1 MRRATLVVDGMTCSA
16 CVSRIERSLNA
27 VDGVVEA
34 RVNYASGRAS
44 VACNEDVADSE
55 LRAAVVNAG
64 YGARLPRGLEDE
76 LAARPPELKRV
87 AISAL
92 MGAVVLL
99 VTMVDALSFDLGFS
113 ASDWLAAVLS
123 AAVVF
128 WFGWGFHH
136 RAWKQLHHRTATMDT
151 LISVGTAA
159 SWVWSTVVLVAQIGD
174 GHLYFETGSV
184 IVVLV
189 LLGRHLEYQAR
200 RRSGDALRAM
210 AELVAPMARLEDG
223 TDVPVTSLEVGNRF
237 VVRPGE
243 KIATDGVVVDGHS
256 AVDISLVTGEPV
268 PVEVAPGDAV
278 LGASVNA
285 NGSLVVEAT
294 KVGTDTVLA
303 GIMRLVEEAQTNRT
317 RIQRLADRISSVFVP
332 SAVVI
337 AVATLIGWLAAG
349 QPASEAFTAAV
360 AVLIVACPCAL
371 GLATPLAVMVGTG
384 RGSQLGIIIK
394 GGEMLEDTRL
404 LDTVVFDK
412 TGTVT
417 EARME
422 VVEVIAPGNDPDAL
436 LALAAAVESRS
447 EHPIGRA
454 IADSAENGQAVTGFQ
469 NHPGV
474 GAVATIDGI
483 EVLVG
488 KRALFHQVPE
498 AVDRAADEV
507 EAMGR
512 VAVLV
517 GRESVAE
524 AVITV
529 DDRLRDSAGPA
540 VAGLKSLGLDTVLLT
555 GDHPRRA
562 RAAGDELGIDR
573 VVPGV
578 GPDGKADEIA
588 RLQAEGRRVAMVGDG
603 INDAPALS
611 QADIGIAIGTGADVA
626 TEAADIT
633 IMSSDLSVVA
643 DAIALSRRTMNTIR
657 GNLFWA
663 FIYNIAAIPLAAAG
677 ILEPIFAAVAMVASS
692 LFVVTNSQR
701 LRRFNRSSTRI
712 YRRAGKPATSS
723 LRLRS

>member
-1 MRRATLVVDGMTCSA
+1 MRRAALIVDGMTCSA

-44 VACNEDVADSE
+44 VACNGTVTDAQLE
-55 LRAAVVNAG
+55 AAVVSAG
-64 YGARLPRGLEDE
+64 YSARIPQGLDAEF
-76 LAARPPELKRV
+76 AAQPPGLRPLI
-87 AISAL
+87 ASAV
-92 MGAVVLL
+92 MGAAVMLL
-99 VTMVDALSFDLGFS
+99 AMVDWLAFDLGFS
-113 ASDWLAAVLS
+113 ASDWLAAILS
-123 AAVVF
+123 AVVIF
-128 WFGWGFHH
+128 RLGWGFHR
-136 RAWKQLHHRTATMDT
+136 RAWVQLHHRTATMDT
-151 LISVGTAA
+151 LVSVGTAS
-159 SWVWSTVVLVAQIGD
+159 SWIWSTVVLAAQIGD

-189 LLGRHLEYQAR
+189 LLGRYLEYRAR

-210 AELVAPMARLEDG
+210 AELVAPVARLEDG
-223 TDVPVTSLEVGNRF
+223 TDIPVASLQVGTRF

-243 KIATDGVVVDGHS
+243 KIATDGVVVDGFS

-268 PVEVAPGDAV
+268 PVEVGPGDAV

-285 NGSLVVEAT
+285 NGSLVVQAT
-294 KVGTDTVLA
+294 GVGADTVLA
-303 GIMRLVEEAQTNRT
+303 RIMQLVEQAQTNRT
-317 RIQRLADRISSVFVP
+317 RIQRLADRLSAVFVP
-332 SAVVI
+332 AAVLI
-337 AVATLIGWLAAG
+337 AAGTLVGWLAAG
-349 QPASEAFTAAV
+349 QPSSEAFTAAV

-384 RGSQLGIIIK
+384 RGSQLGIILK
-394 GGEMLEDTRL
+394 GGEMLEDTRQ

-422 VVEVIAPGNDPDAL
+422 VVGIDAPGGNPDEL
-436 LALAAAVESRS
+436 LALAASVEARS

-454 IADSAENGQAVTGFQ
+454 IAEVGDAGLTVTGFE
-469 NHPGV
+469 NYPGS
-474 GAVATIDGI
+474 GAVATVDGM
-483 EVLVG
+483 EVRVG
-488 KRALFHQVPE
+488 SRDLFDQVPE
-498 AVDRAADEV
+498 TVDSAAAEV

-517 GRESVAE
+517 GRSRKAE

-529 DDRLRDSAGPA
+529 DDRLRDSAPAA
-540 VAGLKSLGLDTVLLT
+540 VAALKSLGLDTVLLT

-562 RAAGDELGIDR
+562 QAAGDELGIDR

-578 GPDGKADEIA
+578 GPDGKAAEIA

-611 QADIGIAIGTGADVA
+611 QADIGIAMGTGTDVA
-626 TEAADIT
+626 AEAADLT
-633 IMSSDLSVVA
+633 IMTSDLGAVA
-643 DAIALSRRTMNTIR
+643 DAIVLSRRTMNTIR

-663 FIYNIAAIPLAAAG
+663 FIYNTAAIPLAAAG
-677 ILEPIFAAVAMVASS
+677 ILEPIYAAVAMVASS
-692 LFVVTNSQR
+692 LFVVTNSLR
-701 LRRFNRSSTRI
+701 LRRFNRR
-712 YRRAGKPATSS
+712 
-723 LRLRS
+723 

>member
-1 MRRATLVVDGMTCSA
+1 MSMRRATLIVEGMTCSA
-16 CVSRIERSLNA
+16 CVSRIERSLSA

-44 VACNEDVADSE
+44 VACDDVVADAA
-55 LRAAVVNAG
+55 LRAAVIGAG
-64 YGARLPRGLEDE
+64 YQARLPRGLDDE
-76 LAARPPELKRV
+76 LAARPTELRRLTV
-87 AISAL
+87 SAVI
-92 MGAVVLL
+92 GAAVLL
-99 VTMVDALSFDLGFS
+99 VTMVDGLAFDLGFS

-128 WFGWGFHH
+128 WFGWGFHQ

-151 LISVGTAA
+151 LVSVGTAA
-159 SWVWSTVVLVAQIGD
+159 SWIWSMVVLAAQVGD

-200 RRSGDALRAM
+200 RRSGDALRSM
-210 AELVAPMARLEDG
+210 AELVAPLARLEDG
-223 TDVPVTSLEVGNRF
+223 TDLPVASLEVGTRF

-243 KIATDGVVVDGHS
+243 KIATDGVVVDGDS
-256 AVDISLVTGEPV
+256 TVDISLVTGEPV
-268 PVEVAPGDAV
+268 PVEVGPGDAV

-294 KVGTDTVLA
+294 GVGADTVLA
-303 GIMRLVEEAQTNRT
+303 RIMLLVEQAQTNRT
-317 RIQRLADRISSVFVP
+317 RIQRMADRISAVFVP
-332 SAVVI
+332 AAVVI
-337 AVATLIGWLAAG
+337 AVGTLIGWLAAG
-349 QPASEAFTAAV
+349 QPASEAFSAAV

-384 RGSQLGIIIK
+384 RGSQLGIILK
-394 GGEMLEDTRL
+394 GGEMLEDTRQ

-422 VVEVIAPGNDPDAL
+422 VTGVVAPDGDPEELLILAGSVEA
-436 LALAAAVESRS
+436 RS
-447 EHPIGRA
+447 EHPIGQA
-454 IADSAENGQAVTGFQ
+454 IATAAGNSRDVTGFE

-474 GAVATIDGI
+474 GTIGTVDGV
-483 EVLVG
+483 EVRVG
-488 KRALFHQVPE
+488 RRALFDRVPT
-498 AVDRAADEV
+498 AVDAAAAQV

-512 VAVLV
+512 VAVLA
-517 GRESVAE
+517 GRGSVAE

-529 DDRLRDSAGPA
+529 DDRLRDSSPMA
-540 VAGLKSLGLDTVLLT
+540 VAEIKSLGLDTVLLT

-562 RAAGDELGIDR
+562 QAAGDELGIDR

-578 GPDGKADEIA
+578 GPDGKAAEIA

-626 TEAADIT
+626 AEAADLT
-633 IMSSDLSVVA
+633 IMSSDLRVVA
-643 DAIALSRRTMNTIR
+643 SAISLSRRTMNTIR

-663 FIYNIAAIPLAAAG
+663 FIYNTAAIPLAAAG
-677 ILEPIFAAVAMVASS
+677 VLEPVYAAAAMVASS
-692 LFVVTNSQR
+692 LFVVTNSLR
-701 LRRFNRSSTRI
+701 LRRFQ
-712 YRRAGKPATSS
+712 RR
-723 LRLRS
+723 

>member
-1 MRRATLVVDGMTCSA
+1 MSMRRTTLIVEGMTCSA
-16 CVSRIERSLNA
+16 CVSRIERSLSA

-44 VACNEDVADSE
+44 VACDDVVADAA
-55 LRAAVVNAG
+55 LRAAVIDAG
-64 YGARLPRGLEDE
+64 YQARLPRGLDDE
-76 LAARPPELKRV
+76 LAARPTELRRLTV
-87 AISAL
+87 SAV

-99 VTMVDALSFDLGFS
+99 VTMVDGLAFDLGFS

-128 WFGWGFHH
+128 WFGWGFHQ

-151 LISVGTAA
+151 LVSVGTAA
-159 SWVWSTVVLVAQIGD
+159 SWIWSMVVLAAQVGD

-210 AELVAPMARLEDG
+210 AELAAPMARLENG
-223 TDVPVTSLEVGNRF
+223 TDVPVASLEVGTRF

-268 PVEVAPGDAV
+268 PVEVGPGDAV

-294 KVGTDTVLA
+294 GVGADTVLA
-303 GIMRLVEEAQTNRT
+303 RIMLLVEQAQLNRT
-317 RIQRLADRISSVFVP
+317 RIQRLADRISAAFVP
-332 SAVVI
+332 VAVVI
-337 AVATLIGWLAAG
+337 AVGTLIGWLAAG
-349 QPASEAFTAAV
+349 QPASEAFSAAV

-384 RGSQLGIIIK
+384 RGSQLGIILK
-394 GGEMLEDTRL
+394 GGEMLEDTRQ

-422 VVEVIAPGNDPDAL
+422 VTGVVAPDGDPEELLVLAGSVEA
-436 LALAAAVESRS
+436 RS

-454 IADSAENGQAVTGFQ
+454 IATAAENSRDVTGFE

-474 GAVATIDGI
+474 GAIGTVDGV
-483 EVLVG
+483 EVRVG
-488 KRALFHQVPE
+488 RRALFDRVPTAVDAAAAQVE
-498 AVDRAADEV
+498 AV
-507 EAMGR
+507 GR
-512 VAVLV
+512 VAVLA
-517 GRESVAE
+517 GRGSVAE

-529 DDRLRDSAGPA
+529 DDRLRDSAPLA
-540 VAGLKSLGLDTVLLT
+540 VAEIKSLGLDTVLLT

-562 RAAGDELGIDR
+562 QAAGDELGIDR
-573 VVPGV
+573 VVSGV
-578 GPDGKADEIA
+578 GPDGKAAEIA

-626 TEAADIT
+626 AEAADLT
-633 IMSSDLSVVA
+633 IMSSDLRVVA
-643 DAIALSRRTMNTIR
+643 SAIALSRRTMNTIR

-663 FIYNIAAIPLAAAG
+663 FIYNTAAIPLAAAG
-677 ILEPIFAAVAMVASS
+677 VLEPVFAAAAMVASS
-692 LFVVTNSQR
+692 LFVVTNSLR
-701 LRRFNRSSTRI
+701 LRRFR
-712 YRRAGKPATSS
+712 PASPG
-723 LRLRS
+723 RP

>member
-1 MRRATLVVDGMTCSA
+1 MRRAALIVDGMTCSA

-44 VACNEDVADSE
+44 VACSETVADSQLE
-55 LRAAVVNAG
+55 AAVVSAG
-64 YGARLPRGLEDE
+64 YSARVPRGLDDE
-76 LAARPPELKRV
+76 LDVRPPELRRLI
-87 AISAL
+87 ASAV
-92 MGAVVLL
+92 MGAAVMLL
-99 VTMVDALSFDLGFS
+99 TMVDWLVFDLGFS
-113 ASDWLAAVLS
+113 ASDWLAAILS
-123 AAVVF
+123 AVVIF
-128 WFGWGFHH
+128 GSGWGFHR
-136 RAWKQLHHRTATMDT
+136 RAWAQLHHRTATMDT
-151 LISVGTAA
+151 LVSVGTAS
-159 SWVWSTVVLVAQIGD
+159 SWIWSTVVLAAQMGD

-189 LLGRHLEYQAR
+189 LLGRYLEYRAR

-210 AELVAPMARLEDG
+210 AELVAPVARLEDG
-223 TDVPVTSLEVGNRF
+223 TDVPVASLEVGTKF

-243 KIATDGVVVDGHS
+243 KIATDGVVVDGFS

-268 PVEVAPGDAV
+268 PVEVGPGDAV

-294 KVGTDTVLA
+294 GVGADTVLA
-303 GIMRLVEEAQTNRT
+303 RIMQLVEQAQTNRT
-317 RIQRLADRISSVFVP
+317 RIQRLADRLSSVFVP
-332 SAVVI
+332 AAVVI
-337 AVATLIGWLAAG
+337 AVATLVGWLAAG
-349 QPASEAFTAAV
+349 QPSSEAFTAAV

-384 RGSQLGIIIK
+384 RGSQLGIILK
-394 GGEMLEDTRL
+394 GGEMLEDTRQ

-422 VVEVIAPGNDPDAL
+422 VVDIDAPGGNPDEL
-436 LALAAAVESRS
+436 LILAASVEARS

-454 IADSAENGQAVTGFQ
+454 IAATTDAERTVTGFE
-469 NHPGV
+469 NHPGS
-474 GAVATIDGI
+474 GAVGTVDGA
-483 EVLVG
+483 EVRVG
-488 KRALFHQVPE
+488 SRDLFDLVPE
-498 AVDRAADEV
+498 AVELAAAEV

-517 GRESVAE
+517 GRGSAAE

-529 DDRLRDSAGPA
+529 DDRLRDSAPA
-540 VAGLKSLGLDTVLLT
+540 AVGALKSLGLDTVLLT

-562 RAAGDELGIDR
+562 QAAGDELGIDR

-578 GPDGKADEIA
+578 GPDGKAAEIA

-611 QADIGIAIGTGADVA
+611 QADIGIAMGTGTDVA
-626 TEAADIT
+626 AEAADLT
-633 IMSSDLSVVA
+633 IMTSDLGAVA

-663 FIYNIAAIPLAAAG
+663 FVYNTAAIPLAAAG
-677 ILEPIFAAVAMVASS
+677 ILEPIYAAVAMVASS
-692 LFVVTNSQR
+692 LFVVTNSLR
-701 LRRFNRSSTRI
+701 LRRFGS
-712 YRRAGKPATSS
+712 G
-723 LRLRS
+723 

>member
-1 MRRATLVVDGMTCSA
+1 MRRTTLIVEGMTCSA
-16 CVSRIERSLNA
+16 CVSRIERSLSA

-44 VACNEDVADSE
+44 VACDDVVADAA
-55 LRAAVVNAG
+55 LRAAVIDAG
-64 YGARLPRGLEDE
+64 YQARLPRGLDDE
-76 LAARPPELKRV
+76 LAARPTELRRLTV
-87 AISAL
+87 SAV

-99 VTMVDALSFDLGFS
+99 VTMVDGLAFDLGFS

-128 WFGWGFHH
+128 WFGWGFHQ

-151 LISVGTAA
+151 LVSVGTAA
-159 SWVWSTVVLVAQIGD
+159 SWIWSMVVLAAQVGD

-210 AELVAPMARLEDG
+210 AELAAPLARLEDG
-223 TDVPVTSLEVGNRF
+223 TDVPVASLEVGTRF

-268 PVEVAPGDAV
+268 PVEVGPGDAV

-294 KVGTDTVLA
+294 GVGADTVLA
-303 GIMRLVEEAQTNRT
+303 RIMLLVEQAQLNRT
-317 RIQRLADRISSVFVP
+317 RIQRLADRISAAFVP
-332 SAVVI
+332 VAVVI
-337 AVATLIGWLAAG
+337 AVGTLIGWLAAG
-349 QPASEAFTAAV
+349 QPASEAFSAAV

-384 RGSQLGIIIK
+384 RGSQLGIILK
-394 GGEMLEDTRL
+394 GGEMLEDTRQ

-422 VVEVIAPGNDPDAL
+422 VTGVVAPDGDPEELLVLAGSVEA
-436 LALAAAVESRS
+436 RS

-454 IADSAENGQAVTGFQ
+454 IATAAENSRDVTGFE

-474 GAVATIDGI
+474 GAIGTVDGV
-483 EVLVG
+483 EVRVG
-488 KRALFHQVPE
+488 RRALFDRVPTAVDAAAAQVE
-498 AVDRAADEV
+498 AV
-507 EAMGR
+507 GR
-512 VAVLV
+512 VAVLA
-517 GRESVAE
+517 GRGSVAE

-529 DDRLRDSAGPA
+529 DDRLRDSAPLA
-540 VAGLKSLGLDTVLLT
+540 VAEIKSLGLDTVLLT

-562 RAAGDELGIDR
+562 QAAGDELGIDR
-573 VVPGV
+573 VVSGV
-578 GPDGKADEIA
+578 GPDGKAAEIA

-626 TEAADIT
+626 AEAADLT
-633 IMSSDLSVVA
+633 IMSSDLRVVA
-643 DAIALSRRTMNTIR
+643 SAIALSRRTMNTIR

-663 FIYNIAAIPLAAAG
+663 FIYNTAAIPLAAAG
-677 ILEPIFAAVAMVASS
+677 VLEPVFAAAAMVASS
-692 LFVVTNSQR
+692 LFVVTNSLR
-701 LRRFNRSSTRI
+701 LRRFR
-712 YRRAGKPATSS
+712 PASPG
-723 LRLRS
+723 RP

>member
-1 MRRATLVVDGMTCSA
+1 MRRAALIVEGMTCSA

-44 VACNEDVADSE
+44 VACSETVADAQLE
-55 LRAAVVNAG
+55 AAVVSAG
-64 YGARLPRGLEDE
+64 YSARVPQGLDAE
-76 LAARPPELKRV
+76 LAAQPPGLRRLI
-87 AISAL
+87 ASAV
-92 MGAVVLL
+92 MGAAVMLL
-99 VTMVDALSFDLGFS
+99 TMVDWLVFDLGFS
-113 ASDWLAAVLS
+113 ASDWLAAILS

-128 WFGWGFHH
+128 WLGWGFHR
-136 RAWKQLHHRTATMDT
+136 RAWVQLHHRTATMDT
-151 LISVGTAA
+151 LVSVGTAS
-159 SWVWSTVVLVAQIGD
+159 SWVWSAVVLAAQIGG

-189 LLGRHLEYQAR
+189 LLGRHLEFRAR

-210 AELVAPMARLEDG
+210 AELVAPVARLEDG
-223 TDVPVTSLEVGNRF
+223 TDVPVASLQVGNRF

-243 KIATDGVVVDGHS
+243 KIATDGVVVDGFS

-268 PVEVAPGDAV
+268 PVEVGPGDAV

-285 NGSLVVEAT
+285 NGSLVVQAT
-294 KVGTDTVLA
+294 GVGSDTVLA
-303 GIMRLVEEAQTNRT
+303 RIMQLVEQAQTNRT
-317 RIQRLADRISSVFVP
+317 RIQRLADRLSAVFVP
-332 SAVVI
+332 AAVVI
-337 AVATLIGWLAAG
+337 AVATLVGWLAAG
-349 QPASEAFTAAV
+349 QPSSEAFTAAV

-384 RGSQLGIIIK
+384 RGSQLGIILK
-394 GGEMLEDTRL
+394 GGEMLEDTRE

-422 VVEVIAPGNDPDAL
+422 VVSIDAPGGDPDEL
-436 LALAAAVESRS
+436 LALAASVEARS

-454 IADSAENGQAVTGFQ
+454 ISAATDAGRTVTGFE
-469 NHPGV
+469 NHPGS
-474 GAVATIDGI
+474 GAVGMVDGT
-483 EVLVG
+483 EVRVG
-488 KRALFHQVPE
+488 RRDLFDQVPE
-498 AVDRAADEV
+498 AVELAAAEV

-512 VAVLV
+512 VAVLA
-517 GRESVAE
+517 GRGATAE

-529 DDRLRDSAGPA
+529 DDRLRDSAPSA
-540 VAGLKSLGLDTVLLT
+540 VAALKSLGLDTVLLT

-562 RAAGDELGIDR
+562 QAAGDELGIDR

-578 GPDGKADEIA
+578 GPDGKAAEIA

-611 QADIGIAIGTGADVA
+611 QADIGIAMGTGTDVA
-626 TEAADIT
+626 AEAADLT
-633 IMSSDLSVVA
+633 IMTSDLGAVA

-663 FIYNIAAIPLAAAG
+663 FVYNTAAIPLAAAG
-677 ILEPIFAAVAMVASS
+677 ILEPMFAAAAMVASS
-692 LFVVTNSQR
+692 LFVVTNSLR
-701 LRRFNRSSTRI
+701 LRRF
-712 YRRAGKPATSS
+712 GGG
-723 LRLRS
+723 

>member
-1 MRRATLVVDGMTCSA
+1 MRRAALIVEGMTCSA
-16 CVSRIERSLNA
+16 CVARIERSLNS

-34 RVNYASGRAS
+34 RVNFASGRAS
-44 VACNEDVADSE
+44 VACDETVADTE
-55 LRAAVVNAG
+55 LEAAVVSAG
-64 YGARLPRGLEDE
+64 YSARVPQGLDDE
-76 LAARPPELKRV
+76 VATQPPGLRQLI
-87 AISAL
+87 ASAV
-92 MGAVVLL
+92 MGAAVLL
-99 VTMVDALSFDLGFS
+99 LTMVDRLSFDLGFS

-123 AAVVF
+123 AVVVF
-128 WFGWGFHH
+128 FTGWGFHR
-136 RAWKQLHHRTATMDT
+136 RAWMQLRHRTATMDT
-151 LISVGTAA
+151 LVSVGTAS
-159 SWVWSTVVLVAQIGD
+159 SWVWSTVVLAAQIGD

-189 LLGRHLEYQAR
+189 LLGRYLEYRAR

-210 AELVAPMARLEDG
+210 AELVAPVARLEDG
-223 TDVPVTSLEVGNRF
+223 TDVPVASLEVGTRF
-237 VVRPGE
+237 VVHPGE
-243 KIATDGVVVDGHS
+243 KIATDGVVVDGFS

-268 PVEVAPGDAV
+268 PVEVGPGDAV

-294 KVGTDTVLA
+294 GVGVDTVLA
-303 GIMRLVEEAQTNRT
+303 RIMGLVEQAQTNRT

-332 SAVVI
+332 AAVVI
-337 AVATLIGWLAAG
+337 AVAALVGWLAAG

-384 RGSQLGIIIK
+384 RGSQLGIILK
-394 GGEMLEDTRL
+394 GGEMLEDTRE

-422 VVEVIAPGNDPDAL
+422 VVEVVAPGGDPDEL
-436 LALAAAVESRS
+436 LALAASVEARS

-454 IADSAENGQAVTGFQ
+454 IAAAADNGQSVSGFE
-469 NHPGV
+469 NRPGA
-474 GAVATIDGI
+474 GAVGTVDGI
-483 EVLVG
+483 EVQVG
-488 KRALFHQVPE
+488 KRDLFDQVP
-498 AVDRAADEV
+498 AAIEKAAAEV

-512 VAVLV
+512 VAVLA
-517 GRESVAE
+517 GRGSVAE

-529 DDRLRDSAGPA
+529 DDRLRDSAPAA
-540 VAGLKSLGLDTVLLT
+540 VAALKSLGLDTVLLT

-562 RAAGDELGIDR
+562 QAAGDLLGINR

-578 GPDGKADEIA
+578 GPDGKAAEIA

-611 QADIGIAIGTGADVA
+611 QADIGIAMGTGTDVA
-626 TEAADIT
+626 AEAADLT
-633 IMSSDLSVVA
+633 VMSSDLNVVA

-663 FIYNIAAIPLAAAG
+663 FVYNTAAIPLAAAG
-677 ILEPIFAAVAMVASS
+677 ILEPIYAAVAMVASS
-692 LFVVTNSQR
+692 LFVVTNSLR
-701 LRRFNRSSTRI
+701 LRRF
-712 YRRAGKPATSS
+712 GGG
-723 LRLRS
+723 

>member
-1 MRRATLVVDGMTCSA
+1 MRRTTLIVEGMTCSA
-16 CVSRIERSLNA
+16 CVSRIERSLSA

-44 VACNEDVADSE
+44 VACDDVVADAA
-55 LRAAVVNAG
+55 LRAAVIDAG
-64 YGARLPRGLEDE
+64 YQARLPRGLDDE
-76 LAARPPELKRV
+76 LAARPTELRRLTV
-87 AISAL
+87 SAV

-99 VTMVDALSFDLGFS
+99 VTMVDGLAFDLGFS

-128 WFGWGFHH
+128 WFGWGFHQ

-151 LISVGTAA
+151 LVSVGTAA
-159 SWVWSTVVLVAQIGD
+159 SWIWSMVVLAAQVGD

-210 AELVAPMARLEDG
+210 AELAAPLARLEDG
-223 TDVPVTSLEVGNRF
+223 TDVPVASLEVGTRF

-268 PVEVAPGDAV
+268 PVEVGPGDAV

-294 KVGTDTVLA
+294 GVGADTVLA
-303 GIMRLVEEAQTNRT
+303 RIMLLVEQAQLNRT
-317 RIQRLADRISSVFVP
+317 RIQRLADRISAAFVP
-332 SAVVI
+332 VAVVI
-337 AVATLIGWLAAG
+337 AVGTLIGWLAAG
-349 QPASEAFTAAV
+349 QPASEAFSAAV

-384 RGSQLGIIIK
+384 RGSQLGIILK
-394 GGEMLEDTRL
+394 GGEMLEDTRQ

-422 VVEVIAPGNDPDAL
+422 VTGVVAPDGDPEELLVLAGSVEA
-436 LALAAAVESRS
+436 RS

-454 IADSAENGQAVTGFQ
+454 IATAAENSRDVTGFE

-474 GAVATIDGI
+474 GAIGTVDGV
-483 EVLVG
+483 EVRVG
-488 KRALFHQVPE
+488 RRALFDRVPTAVDAAAAQVE
-498 AVDRAADEV
+498 AV
-507 EAMGR
+507 GR
-512 VAVLV
+512 VAVLA
-517 GRESVAE
+517 GRGSVAE

-529 DDRLRDSAGPA
+529 DDRLRDSAPLA
-540 VAGLKSLGLDTVLLT
+540 VAEIKSLGLDTVLLT

-562 RAAGDELGIDR
+562 QAAGDELGIDR
-573 VVPGV
+573 VVSGV
-578 GPDGKADEIA
+578 GPDGKAAEIA

-626 TEAADIT
+626 AEAADLT
-633 IMSSDLSVVA
+633 IMSSDLRVVA
-643 DAIALSRRTMNTIR
+643 SAIALSRRTMNTIR

-663 FIYNIAAIPLAAAG
+663 FIYNTAAIPLAAAG
-677 ILEPIFAAVAMVASS
+677 ILEPIFAAAAMVASS
-692 LFVVTNSQR
+692 LFVVTNSLR
-701 LRRFNRSSTRI
+701 LRRFR
-712 YRRAGKPATSS
+712 PASPG
-723 LRLRS
+723 RP

>member
-1 MRRATLVVDGMTCSA
+1 MRRATLLVDGMTCSA
-16 CVSRIERSLNA
+16 CVSRVERSLSA

-44 VACNEDVADSE
+44 VACDDGVADAA
-55 LRAAVVNAG
+55 LRAAVIDAG
-64 YGARLPRGLEDE
+64 YQARLPKGLDDE
-76 LAARPPELKRV
+76 LAARPTELRRLTV
-87 AISAL
+87 SAA

-99 VTMVDALSFDLGFS
+99 VTMVDGLAFDLGFS

-128 WFGWGFHH
+128 WFGWGFHQ

-151 LISVGTAA
+151 LVSVGTAA
-159 SWVWSTVVLVAQIGD
+159 SWIWSMVVLAAHVGD

-189 LLGRHLEYQAR
+189 LLGRHLEHQAR

-210 AELVAPMARLEDG
+210 AELAAPLARLEDG
-223 TDVPVTSLEVGNRF
+223 TDLPVASLEVGTRF

-268 PVEVAPGDAV
+268 PVEVGPGDAV

-294 KVGTDTVLA
+294 GVGADTVLA
-303 GIMRLVEEAQTNRT
+303 RIMLLVEQAQTNRT
-317 RIQRLADRISSVFVP
+317 RIQRLADRISAVFVP
-332 SAVVI
+332 AAILV
-337 AVATLIGWLAAG
+337 AAATLIGWLATG

-384 RGSQLGIIIK
+384 RGSQLGIILK
-394 GGEMLEDTRL
+394 GGEMLEDTRQ

-422 VVEVIAPGNDPDAL
+422 VVEVVAPGSDPDEL
-436 LALAAAVESRS
+436 LSLAASVEARS
-447 EHPIGRA
+447 EHPIGQA
-454 IADSAENGQAVTGFQ
+454 IASAAQNSRPVADFD
-469 NHPGV
+469 NHPGA
-474 GAVATIDGI
+474 GAVGVVDGI
-483 EVLVG
+483 EVRVG
-488 KRALFHQVPE
+488 RRELFARVPE
-498 AVDRAADEV
+498 GVDAAATDI

-517 GRESVAE
+517 GRDSVAE

-529 DDRLRDSAGPA
+529 DDRLRASARPA
-540 VAGLKSLGLDTVLLT
+540 VAALKSLGLDTVLLT

-562 RAAGDELGIDR
+562 QAAGDELGIDR

-578 GPDGKADEIA
+578 GPDGKAAEIA

-611 QADIGIAIGTGADVA
+611 QADIGIAMGTGADVA

-633 IMSSDLSVVA
+633 VMSSDLSVVA

-663 FIYNIAAIPLAAAG
+663 FIYNTAAIPLAAAG
-677 ILEPIFAAVAMVASS
+677 ILEPIYAAAAMVASS
-692 LFVVTNSQR
+692 LFVVTNSLR
-701 LRRFNRSSTRI
+701 LRRFQHR
-712 YRRAGKPATSS
+712 
-723 LRLRS
+723 

>member
-1 MRRATLVVDGMTCSA
+1 MRRAALIVDGMTCSA

-27 VDGVVEA
+27 VDGVIEA

-44 VACNEDVADSE
+44 VACTETVADAQLE
-55 LRAAVVNAG
+55 AAVVSAG
-64 YGARLPRGLEDE
+64 YSARVPRGLDDE
-76 LAARPPELKRV
+76 LDARPPGLRQLI
-87 AISAL
+87 ASAL
-92 MGAVVLL
+92 MGAAVMLL
-99 VTMVDALSFDLGFS
+99 TMADWLVFDLGFS

-123 AAVVF
+123 AVVIF
-128 WFGWGFHH
+128 GSGWGFHR
-136 RAWKQLHHRTATMDT
+136 RAWVQLHHRTATMDT
-151 LISVGTAA
+151 LVSVGTAS
-159 SWVWSTVVLVAQIGD
+159 SWIWSTVVLAAQIGD

-189 LLGRHLEYQAR
+189 LLGRYLEYRAR

-210 AELVAPMARLEDG
+210 AELVAPVARLEGG
-223 TDVPVTSLEVGNRF
+223 TDVPVASLEVGTRF

-243 KIATDGVVVDGHS
+243 KIATDGVVVDGFS

-268 PVEVAPGDAV
+268 PVEVGPGDAV

-294 KVGTDTVLA
+294 GVGSDTVLA
-303 GIMRLVEEAQTNRT
+303 RIMLLVEQAQTNRT
-317 RIQRLADRISSVFVP
+317 RIQRLADRLSSVFVP
-332 SAVVI
+332 AAVVI
-337 AVATLIGWLAAG
+337 AVATLVGWLATG
-349 QPASEAFTAAV
+349 QPSSEAFTAAV

-384 RGSQLGIIIK
+384 RGSQLGIILK
-394 GGEMLEDTRL
+394 GGEMLEDTRE

-422 VVEVIAPGNDPDAL
+422 VVGIDAPGENTDEL
-436 LALAAAVESRS
+436 LALAAAVEARS

-454 IADSAENGQAVTGFQ
+454 IAAATDAGRTVTEFENR
-469 NHPGV
+469 PGS
-474 GAVATIDGI
+474 GAVGTVDGT
-483 EVLVG
+483 EVRVG
-488 KRALFHQVPE
+488 KRDLFDRVPE
-498 AVDRAADEV
+498 AVDSAAAEV

-517 GRESVAE
+517 GRSREAE
-524 AVITV
+524 AVIIV
-529 DDRLRDSAGPA
+529 DDRLRDSAPAA
-540 VAGLKSLGLDTVLLT
+540 VAALKSLGLDTVLLT

-562 RAAGDELGIDR
+562 QAAGDELGIDR

-578 GPDGKADEIA
+578 GPDGKAAEIA

-611 QADIGIAIGTGADVA
+611 QADIGIAMGTGTDVA
-626 TEAADIT
+626 AEAADLT
-633 IMSSDLSVVA
+633 IMTSDLGAVA

-663 FIYNIAAIPLAAAG
+663 FVYNTAAIPLAAAG
-677 ILEPIFAAVAMVASS
+677 VLEPMFAAVAMVASS
-692 LFVVTNSQR
+692 LFVVTNSLR
-701 LRRFNRSSTRI
+701 LRRFGS
-712 YRRAGKPATSS
+712 G
-723 LRLRS
+723 

>member
-1 MRRATLVVDGMTCSA
+1 MAMRRAALIVDGMTCSA
-16 CVSRIERSLNA
+16 CVSRVEHSLNA

-44 VACNEDVADSE
+44 VACNETVADAE
-55 LRAAVVNAG
+55 LEAAVVSAG
-64 YGARLPRGLEDE
+64 YSARIPQGLDAE
-76 LAARPPELKRV
+76 LVSQPPGLRRLI
-87 AISAL
+87 ASAV
-92 MGAVVLL
+92 MGAAVMLL
-99 VTMVDALSFDLGFS
+99 TMVDWLVFDMGFS
-113 ASDWLAAVLS
+113 ASDWLAAALS
-123 AAVVF
+123 AVVIF
-128 WFGWGFHH
+128 WSGWGFHR
-136 RAWKQLHHRTATMDT
+136 RAWVQLHHRTATMDT
-151 LISVGTAA
+151 LVSVGTAS
-159 SWVWSTVVLVAQIGD
+159 SWIWSTVVLAAQIGD

-189 LLGRHLEYQAR
+189 LLGRYLEYRAR

-210 AELVAPMARLEDG
+210 AELVAPVARLEDG
-223 TDVPVTSLEVGNRF
+223 TDIPVASLEVGTRF

-243 KIATDGVVVDGHS
+243 KIATDGMVVDGFS

-268 PVEVAPGDAV
+268 PVEVGPGDSV

-294 KVGTDTVLA
+294 GVGADTVLA
-303 GIMRLVEEAQTNRT
+303 RIMHLVEQAQTNRT
-317 RIQRLADRISSVFVP
+317 RIQRLADRLSAVFVP
-332 SAVVI
+332 AAVVV
-337 AVATLIGWLAAG
+337 AVATLVGWLAAG
-349 QPASEAFTAAV
+349 QPSSEAFTAAV

-394 GGEMLEDTRL
+394 GGEMLEDTRQ

-422 VVEVIAPGNDPDAL
+422 VVGIDAPGVDPDEIM
-436 LALAAAVESRS
+436 ALAASVEARS

-454 IADSAENGQAVTGFQ
+454 IAATTEAGPTVTGFE
-469 NHPGV
+469 NHPGS
-474 GAVATIDGI
+474 GAIGTVDGI
-483 EVLVG
+483 EVRVG
-488 KRALFHQVPE
+488 RRDLFDQVPE
-498 AVDRAADEV
+498 AVELAAAEV

-517 GRESVAE
+517 GRNREAE

-529 DDRLRDSAGPA
+529 DDRLRDSAPA
-540 VAGLKSLGLDTVLLT
+540 SVAALKSLGLDTVLLT

-562 RAAGDELGIDR
+562 QAAGDELGIDR

-578 GPDGKADEIA
+578 GPDGKAAEIA

-611 QADIGIAIGTGADVA
+611 QADIGIAMGTGADVA

-663 FIYNIAAIPLAAAG
+663 FIYNTAAIPLAAAG
-677 ILEPIFAAVAMVASS
+677 VLEPMFAAAAMVASS
-692 LFVVTNSQR
+692 LFVVTNSLR
-701 LRRFNRSSTRI
+701 LRRFNRR
-712 YRRAGKPATSS
+712 
-723 LRLRS
+723 

>member
-1 MRRATLVVDGMTCSA
+1 MRRAALIVEGMTCSA
-16 CVSRIERSLNA
+16 CVSRIESSLNA
-27 VDGVVEA
+27 IDGVEEA

-44 VACNEDVADSE
+44 VACNETVADAQLE
-55 LRAAVVNAG
+55 AAVVSAG
-64 YGARLPRGLEDE
+64 YSARVPQDLDVE
-76 LAARPPELKRV
+76 LVAPPIETRRLIASGV
-87 AISAL
+87 
-92 MGAVVLL
+92 MGAPVLL
-99 VTMVDALSFDLGFS
+99 LTMVDPFSFDLGFS
-113 ASDWLAAVLS
+113 ASDWLAAALS

-128 WFGWGFHH
+128 WLGWGFHR
-136 RAWKQLHHRTATMDT
+136 RAWVQLHHRTATMDT
-151 LISVGTAA
+151 LVSVGTAS
-159 SWVWSTVVLVAQIGD
+159 SWIWSAVVLAAQIGD

-189 LLGRHLEYQAR
+189 LLGRYLEDRAR

-210 AELVAPMARLEDG
+210 AELVAPVARLEDG
-223 TDVPVTSLEVGNRF
+223 IDVPVASLEVGTKF

-243 KIATDGVVVDGHS
+243 KIATDGVVVDGFS

-268 PVEVAPGDAV
+268 PVEVGPGDAV

-294 KVGTDTVLA
+294 GVGADTVLA
-303 GIMRLVEEAQTNRT
+303 QIMRLVEQAQTNRT
-317 RIQRLADRISSVFVP
+317 RIQRLADRLSAVFVP
-332 SAVVI
+332 AAVVI
-337 AVATLIGWLAAG
+337 AVATLVGWLATGA
-349 QPASEAFTAAV
+349 PSSEAFTAAV

-384 RGSQLGIIIK
+384 RGSQLGIILK
-394 GGEMLEDTRL
+394 GGEMLEDTRE

-422 VVEVIAPGNDPDAL
+422 VVGIDAPGGNPDEL
-436 LALAAAVESRS
+436 LALAASVEARS

-454 IADSAENGQAVTGFQ
+454 IAAVTAAGRTVTGFE
-469 NHPGV
+469 NYPGS
-474 GAVATIDGI
+474 GAVGMVGGT
-483 EVLVG
+483 EVRVG
-488 KRALFHQVPE
+488 NRDLFDQVPTS
-498 AVDRAADEV
+498 VDAAAAGV

-517 GRESVAE
+517 GRGREAE

-529 DDRLRDSAGPA
+529 DDRLRDSASAA
-540 VAGLKSLGLDTVLLT
+540 VAALKSLGLDTVLLT

-562 RAAGDELGIDR
+562 QAAGDELGIDR

-578 GPDGKADEIA
+578 GPDGKAAEIA

-611 QADIGIAIGTGADVA
+611 QADIGIAMGTGTDVA
-626 TEAADIT
+626 AEAADLT
-633 IMSSDLSVVA
+633 IMTSDLRAVA

-663 FIYNIAAIPLAAAG
+663 FVYNTAAIPLAAAG
-677 ILEPIFAAVAMVASS
+677 VLEPMYAAAAMVASS
-692 LFVVTNSQR
+692 LFVVTNSLR
-701 LRRFNRSSTRI
+701 LRRFNRR
-712 YRRAGKPATSS
+712 
-723 LRLRS
+723 

>member
-1 MRRATLVVDGMTCSA
+1 MRRAALIVEGMTCSA
-16 CVSRIERSLNA
+16 CVARIERSLNA

-34 RVNYASGRAS
+34 RVNFASGRAS
-44 VACNEDVADSE
+44 VACDETVADAQLE
-55 LRAAVVNAG
+55 AAVDSAG
-64 YGARLPRGLEDE
+64 YSARVPQGLDDQV
-76 LAARPPELKRV
+76 AAESPGLRRLI
-87 AISAL
+87 ASAS
-92 MGAVVLL
+92 MGAAVLL
-99 VTMVDALSFDLGFS
+99 LTMVDGLSFDLGFS
-113 ASDWLAAVLS
+113 ASDWVAAVLS
-123 AAVVF
+123 AVVVF
-128 WFGWGFHH
+128 FTGWGFHR
-136 RAWKQLHHRTATMDT
+136 RAWMQLRHRTATMDT
-151 LISVGTAA
+151 LVSVGTAS
-159 SWVWSTVVLVAQIGD
+159 SWVWSTVVLAAQIGD

-189 LLGRHLEYQAR
+189 LLGRYLEYRAR

-210 AELVAPMARLEDG
+210 AELVAPVARLEDG
-223 TDVPVTSLEVGNRF
+223 TDVPVASLEVGTRF

-243 KIATDGVVVDGHS
+243 KIATDGVVVDGFS

-268 PVEVAPGDAV
+268 PVEVGPGDDV
-278 LGASVNA
+278 MGASVNA

-294 KVGTDTVLA
+294 GVGADTVLA
-303 GIMRLVEEAQTNRT
+303 RIMRLVEQAQTNRT

-332 SAVVI
+332 TAVVI
-337 AVATLIGWLAAG
+337 AAATLVGWMAAG

-384 RGSQLGIIIK
+384 RGSQLGIILK
-394 GGEMLEDTRL
+394 GGEMLEDTRE

-422 VVEVIAPGNDPDAL
+422 VVEVVAPEGDPDEL
-436 LALAAAVESRS
+436 LALAASVEARS

-454 IADSAENGQAVTGFQ
+454 IAAAVDNGQSVSGFE
-469 NHPGV
+469 NRPGA
-474 GAVATIDGI
+474 GAVGTVNGV
-483 EVLVG
+483 EVQVG
-488 KRALFHQVPE
+488 KRDLFDQVPASVE
-498 AVDRAADEV
+498 TAAAEV

-512 VAVLV
+512 VAVLA
-517 GRESVAE
+517 GRGSVAE

-529 DDRLRDSAGPA
+529 DDRLRDSAPTA
-540 VAGLKSLGLDTVLLT
+540 VAALKSLGLDTVLLT

-562 RAAGDELGIDR
+562 QAAGDELGIDR

-578 GPDGKADEIA
+578 GPDGKAAEIA

-611 QADIGIAIGTGADVA
+611 QADIGIAMGTGTDVA
-626 TEAADIT
+626 AEAADLT
-633 IMSSDLSVVA
+633 VMSSDLNVVA

-663 FIYNIAAIPLAAAG
+663 FVYNTAAIPLAAAG
-677 ILEPIFAAVAMVASS
+677 ILEPIYAAVAMVASS
-692 LFVVTNSQR
+692 LFVVTNSLR
-701 LRRFNRSSTRI
+701 LRRFGS
-712 YRRAGKPATSS
+712 G
-723 LRLRS
+723 

>member
-1 MRRATLVVDGMTCSA
+1 MVMRRASLIVEGMTCSA
-16 CVSRIERSLNA
+16 CVSRIERSLSA

-44 VACNEDVADSE
+44 VACDDGVADAV
-55 LRAAVVNAG
+55 LRAAVLDAG
-64 YGARLPRGLEDE
+64 YQARLPSGLDDE
-76 LAARPPELKRV
+76 LAARPTELRRLTV
-87 AISAL
+87 SSV

-99 VTMVDALSFDLGFS
+99 VTMVDGLAFDLGFS

-128 WFGWGFHH
+128 WFGWGFHQ

-151 LISVGTAA
+151 LVSVGTAA
-159 SWVWSTVVLVAQIGD
+159 SWIWSTVALATPVGD
-174 GHLYFETGSV
+174 GHLYFETGSI

-210 AELVAPMARLEDG
+210 AELVAPLARLEDG
-223 TDVPVTSLEVGNRF
+223 TDVPVASLEVGTRF

-268 PVEVAPGDAV
+268 PVEVGPGDAV

-294 KVGTDTVLA
+294 GVGAETVLA
-303 GIMRLVEEAQTNRT
+303 RIMLLVEQAQTNRT
-317 RIQRLADRISSVFVP
+317 RIQRLADRISAVFVP
-332 SAVVI
+332 AAVVI
-337 AVATLIGWLAAG
+337 AVGTLIGWLAAG
-349 QPASEAFTAAV
+349 QPASEAFSAAV

-384 RGSQLGIIIK
+384 RGSQLGIILK
-394 GGEMLEDTRL
+394 GGEMLEDTRQ

-412 TGTVT
+412 TGTIT
-417 EARME
+417 EARMQ
-422 VVEVIAPGNDPDAL
+422 VVAVAAPDGDPDAL
-436 LALAAAVESRS
+436 LALAASVESRS

-454 IADSAENGQAVTGFQ
+454 IATAADNGGEVVGFQ
-469 NHPGV
+469 NHPGAGTV
-474 GAVATIDGI
+474 GMVEGV
-483 EVLVG
+483 EVRVG
-488 KRALFHQVPE
+488 KRELFEQVPE
-498 AVDRAADEV
+498 AVGAAAAEV

-517 GRESVAE
+517 GRQSVAE

-529 DDRLRDSAGPA
+529 DDRLRESAPRA
-540 VAGLKSLGLDTVLLT
+540 VAALKSLGLDTVLLT

-562 RAAGDELGIDR
+562 QAAGDELGIDR
-573 VVPGV
+573 VVAGV
-578 GPDGKADEIA
+578 GPGGKAAEVA

-611 QADIGIAIGTGADVA
+611 QADIGIAMGTGADVA
-626 TEAADIT
+626 AEAADIT

-643 DAIALSRRTMNTIR
+643 EAVALSRRTMNSIR

-663 FIYNIAAIPLAAAG
+663 FVYNTAAIPLAAAG
-677 ILEPIFAAVAMVASS
+677 VLEPIFAAAAMVMSS
-692 LFVVTNSQR
+692 LFVVTNSLR
-701 LRRFNRSSTRI
+701 LRRFGI
-712 YRRAGKPATSS
+712 G
-723 LRLRS
+723 

>member
-1 MRRATLVVDGMTCSA
+1 MAMRRATLLVDGMTCSA
-16 CVSRIERSLNA
+16 CVSRVERSLAA

-44 VACNEDVADSE
+44 VACNETVADAQLE
-55 LRAAVVNAG
+55 AAVVSAG
-64 YGARLPRGLEDE
+64 YSARVPQGLDAELAVQPHELRGLI
-76 LAARPPELKRV
+76 ASGVMGV
-87 AISAL
+87 AV
-92 MGAVVLL
+92 MLL
-99 VTMVDALSFDLGFS
+99 TMVDPLAFDLGFS

-123 AAVVF
+123 AVVIF
-128 WFGWGFHH
+128 WFGWGFHR
-136 RAWKQLHHRTATMDT
+136 RAWVQLHHRTATMDT
-151 LISVGTAA
+151 LVSVGTAS
-159 SWVWSTVVLVAQIGD
+159 SWIWSTVVLAAQIGD

-189 LLGRHLEYQAR
+189 LLGRYLEYRAR

-210 AELVAPMARLEDG
+210 AELVAPVARLEDG
-223 TDVPVTSLEVGNRF
+223 TDVPVASLAVGTKF

-243 KIATDGVVVDGHS
+243 KIATDGVVVDGFS

-268 PVEVAPGDAV
+268 PVEVGPGDAV

-294 KVGTDTVLA
+294 GVGADTVLA
-303 GIMRLVEEAQTNRT
+303 RIMQLVEQAQTNRT
-317 RIQRLADRISSVFVP
+317 RIQRLADRLSAVFVP
-332 SAVVI
+332 AAVVI
-337 AVATLIGWLAAG
+337 AVATLVGWLAAG
-349 QPASEAFTAAV
+349 QPSSEAFTAAV

-384 RGSQLGIIIK
+384 RGSQLGIILK
-394 GGEMLEDTRL
+394 GGEMLEDTRQ

-422 VVEVIAPGNDPDAL
+422 VVGIDAPGGNPDEL
-436 LALAAAVESRS
+436 LALAASVEARS

-454 IADSAENGQAVTGFQ
+454 IAAVTDAGRKVTDFE
-469 NHPGV
+469 NHPGS
-474 GAVATIDGI
+474 GAVGTVGGT
-483 EVLVG
+483 EVRVG
-488 KRALFHQVPE
+488 RRDLFDRVPGE
-498 AVDRAADEV
+498 VDSAAAEV
-507 EAMGR
+507 EATGR

-517 GRESVAE
+517 GRGRMAE

-529 DDRLRDSAGPA
+529 DDRLRDSAPAA
-540 VAGLKSLGLDTVLLT
+540 VAALKRLGLDTVLLT

-562 RAAGDELGIDR
+562 QAAGDELGIDR

-578 GPDGKADEIA
+578 GPDGKAAEIA

-611 QADIGIAIGTGADVA
+611 QADIGIAMGTGTDVA
-626 TEAADIT
+626 AEAADLT
-633 IMSSDLSVVA
+633 IMTSDLSAVA

-663 FIYNIAAIPLAAAG
+663 FVYNTAAIPLAAAG
-677 ILEPIFAAVAMVASS
+677 ILEPIYAAAAMVASS
-692 LFVVTNSQR
+692 LFVVTNSLR
-701 LRRFNRSSTRI
+701 LRRFNR
-712 YRRAGKPATSS
+712 
-723 LRLRS
+723 

>member
-1 MRRATLVVDGMTCSA
+1 MAVRRAALIVEGMTCAA
-16 CVSRIERSLNA
+16 CVSRVEQSLAA

-34 RVNYASGRAS
+34 RVNYAAGRAS
-44 VACNEDVADSE
+44 IACVETVADAQLE
-55 LRAAVVNAG
+55 AAVASAG
-64 YGARLPRGLEDE
+64 YSARVPQGLDDE
-76 LAARPPELKRV
+76 LAAQPHELRRLI
-87 AISAL
+87 ISAV

-99 VTMVDALSFDLGFS
+99 LTMVDPLAFDLGFS
-113 ASDWLAAVLS
+113 ASGWLAAVLS

-128 WFGWGFHH
+128 WLGWGFHR
-136 RAWKQLHHRTATMDT
+136 RAWVQLHHRTATMDT
-151 LISVGTAA
+151 LVSVGTAS
-159 SWVWSTVVLVAQIGD
+159 SWVWSLVVLAARIGD
-174 GHLYFETGSV
+174 GYLYFETGSV

-189 LLGRHLEYQAR
+189 LLGRHLEYRAR

-210 AELVAPMARLEDG
+210 AELVAPVARLEDG
-223 TDVPVTSLEVGNRF
+223 TDVPVANLAVGTRF

-243 KIATDGVVVDGHS
+243 KIATDGVVVEGVS

-268 PVEVAPGDAV
+268 PVEVGPGDAV

-285 NGSLVVEAT
+285 NGSLVVQAT
-294 KVGTDTVLA
+294 GVGADTVLA
-303 GIMRLVEEAQTNRT
+303 RIMRLVEQAQTNRT
-317 RIQRLADRISSVFVP
+317 RIQRLADRVAAVFVP
-332 SAVVI
+332 AAVVI
-337 AVATLIGWLAAG
+337 AAATLIGWLAAG

-394 GGEMLEDTRL
+394 GGEMLEDTRQ

-422 VVEVIAPGNDPDAL
+422 VVEVVAPGGDPDEL
-436 LALAAAVESRS
+436 LALAASVEARS

-454 IADSAENGQAVTGFQ
+454 IAGANDGWQTVNGFE
-469 NHPGV
+469 NHPGAGAV
-474 GAVATIDGI
+474 GTVNGVQVRVGKRELFDQVPGAVA
-483 EVLVG
+483 
-488 KRALFHQVPE
+488 E
-498 AVDRAADEV
+498 AAAEV

-529 DDRLRDSAGPA
+529 DDRLRDSAPGA
-540 VAGLKSLGLDTVLLT
+540 VAALKSLGLDTVLLT

-562 RAAGDELGIDR
+562 QAAGDVLGIDR

-588 RLQAEGRRVAMVGDG
+588 RLQSEGRRVAMVGDG

-611 QADIGIAIGTGADVA
+611 QADIGIAIGSGADVA
-626 TEAADIT
+626 VEAADLT
-633 IMSSDLSVVA
+633 IMSSDLRTVA

-663 FIYNIAAIPLAAAG
+663 FVYNTAAIPLAAAG
-677 ILEPIFAAVAMVASS
+677 ILEPMYAAAAMVASS
-692 LFVVTNSQR
+692 LFVVTNSLR
-701 LRRFNRSSTRI
+701 LRRFRN
-712 YRRAGKPATSS
+712 G
-723 LRLRS
+723 

>member
-1 MRRATLVVDGMTCSA
+1 MVMRRAMLIVEGMTCSA
-16 CVSRIERSLNA
+16 CVSRIERSLSA

-44 VACNEDVADSE
+44 VACDDGVADAV
-55 LRAAVVNAG
+55 LQAAVIDAG
-64 YGARLPRGLEDE
+64 YQARLPRGLDDE
-76 LAARPPELKRV
+76 LAARPTELRRLTV
-87 AISAL
+87 SAV

-99 VTMVDALSFDLGFS
+99 VTMVDGLAFDLGFS

-128 WFGWGFHH
+128 WFGWGFHQ

-151 LISVGTAA
+151 LVSVGTAA
-159 SWVWSTVVLVAQIGD
+159 SWIWSTVVLAAQVGD

-200 RRSGDALRAM
+200 RRSGDALRSM
-210 AELVAPMARLEDG
+210 AELVAPLARLEDG
-223 TDVPVTSLEVGNRF
+223 TDLPVASLEVGTRF

-268 PVEVAPGDAV
+268 PVEVGPGDAV

-294 KVGTDTVLA
+294 GVGADTVLA
-303 GIMRLVEEAQTNRT
+303 RIMLLVEQAQTNRT
-317 RIQRLADRISSVFVP
+317 RIQRLADRISAVFVP
-332 SAVVI
+332 AAVV
-337 AVATLIGWLAAG
+337 VAMGTLIGWLAAG
-349 QPASEAFTAAV
+349 QPASEAFSAAV

-384 RGSQLGIIIK
+384 RGSQLGIILK
-394 GGEMLEDTRL
+394 GGEMLEDTRQ

-422 VVEVIAPGNDPDAL
+422 VTGVVAPDGDPEELLVLAGSVEA
-436 LALAAAVESRS
+436 RS
-447 EHPIGRA
+447 EHPIGQA
-454 IADSAENGQAVTGFQ
+454 IATAAENSRDVTGFE

-474 GAVATIDGI
+474 GAIGTVDGV
-483 EVLVG
+483 EVRVG
-488 KRALFHQVPE
+488 RRALFDRVPT
-498 AVDRAADEV
+498 AVDAAAAQV

-512 VAVLV
+512 VAVLA
-517 GRESVAE
+517 GRGSVAE

-529 DDRLRDSAGPA
+529 DDRLRDSAPLA
-540 VAGLKSLGLDTVLLT
+540 VAEIKSLGLDTVLLT

-562 RAAGDELGIDR
+562 QAAGDELGINR

-578 GPDGKADEIA
+578 GPDGKAAEIA
-588 RLQAEGRRVAMVGDG
+588 RLQTEGRRVAMVGDG

-626 TEAADIT
+626 SEAADIT
-633 IMSSDLSVVA
+633 IMSSDLRAVA
-643 DAIALSRRTMNTIR
+643 SAIALSRSTMNTIR

-663 FIYNIAAIPLAAAG
+663 FIYNTAAIPLAAAG
-677 ILEPIFAAVAMVASS
+677 VLEPIYAAAAMVASS
-692 LFVVTNSQR
+692 LFVVTNSLR
-701 LRRFNRSSTRI
+701 LRRFQHR
-712 YRRAGKPATSS
+712 
-723 LRLRS
+723 

>member
-1 MRRATLVVDGMTCSA
+1 MRRAALIVDGMTCSA

-44 VACNEDVADSE
+44 VACNETVTDAQLE
-55 LRAAVVNAG
+55 AAVVSAG
-64 YGARLPRGLEDE
+64 YSARIPQGLDAEF
-76 LAARPPELKRV
+76 AAQPPGLRPLI
-87 AISAL
+87 ASAV
-92 MGAVVLL
+92 MGAAVMLL
-99 VTMVDALSFDLGFS
+99 AMVDWLAFDLGFS
-113 ASDWLAAVLS
+113 ASDWLAAILS
-123 AAVVF
+123 AVVIF
-128 WFGWGFHH
+128 RLGWGFHR
-136 RAWKQLHHRTATMDT
+136 RAWVQLHHRTATMDT
-151 LISVGTAA
+151 LVSVGTAS
-159 SWVWSTVVLVAQIGD
+159 SWVWSTVVLAAQIGD

-189 LLGRHLEYQAR
+189 LLGRYLEYRAR

-210 AELVAPMARLEDG
+210 AELVAPVARLEDG
-223 TDVPVTSLEVGNRF
+223 TDIPVASLQVGTRF

-243 KIATDGVVVDGHS
+243 KIATDGVVVDGFS

-268 PVEVAPGDAV
+268 PVEVGPGDAV

-285 NGSLVVEAT
+285 NGSLVVQAT
-294 KVGTDTVLA
+294 GVGADTVLA
-303 GIMRLVEEAQTNRT
+303 RIMQLVEQAQTNRT
-317 RIQRLADRISSVFVP
+317 RIQRLADRLSAVFVP
-332 SAVVI
+332 AAVLI
-337 AVATLIGWLAAG
+337 AAGTLVGWLAAG
-349 QPASEAFTAAV
+349 QPSSEAFTAAV

-384 RGSQLGIIIK
+384 RGSQLGIILK
-394 GGEMLEDTRL
+394 GGEMLEDTRE

-422 VVEVIAPGNDPDAL
+422 VVGIDAPGGNPDEL
-436 LALAAAVESRS
+436 LALAASVEARS

-454 IADSAENGQAVTGFQ
+454 IAEVGDAGLTVTGFE
-469 NHPGV
+469 NYPGS
-474 GAVATIDGI
+474 GAVATVDGT
-483 EVLVG
+483 EVRVG
-488 KRALFHQVPE
+488 SRDLFDRVPE
-498 AVDRAADEV
+498 AVDSAAAEV

-517 GRESVAE
+517 GRSRKAE

-529 DDRLRDSAGPA
+529 DDRLRDSAPAA
-540 VAGLKSLGLDTVLLT
+540 VAALKSLGLDTVLLT

-562 RAAGDELGIDR
+562 QAAGDELGIDR

-578 GPDGKADEIA
+578 GPDGKAAEIA

-611 QADIGIAIGTGADVA
+611 QADIGIAMGTGTDVA
-626 TEAADIT
+626 AEAADLT
-633 IMSSDLSVVA
+633 IMTSDLGAVA

-663 FIYNIAAIPLAAAG
+663 FIYNTAAIPLAAAG
-677 ILEPIFAAVAMVASS
+677 ILEPIYAAVAMVASS
-692 LFVVTNSQR
+692 LFVVTNSLR
-701 LRRFNRSSTRI
+701 LRRFNRR
-712 YRRAGKPATSS
+712 
-723 LRLRS
+723 